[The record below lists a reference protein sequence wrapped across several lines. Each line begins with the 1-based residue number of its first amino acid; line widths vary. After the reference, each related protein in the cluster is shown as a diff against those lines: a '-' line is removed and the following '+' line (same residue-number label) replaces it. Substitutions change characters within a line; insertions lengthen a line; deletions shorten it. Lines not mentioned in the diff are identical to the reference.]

1 MSIHRCCSAFW
12 VVLLLYACSTD
23 THTPLEKARPPAQ
36 DPKGVRLVN
45 RGALFLKQGQPRQA
59 LTVLRQ
65 AAKRVPK
72 LPSVHFNWGLAH
84 GSSR

>member
-36 DPKGVRLVN
+36 DPKGVRLAN
-45 RGALFLKQGQPRQA
+45 RGALFLKQGQPRNA